1 MRSAA
6 PSTRKQDRRDSG
18 PSRRAH
24 EPGIVGSMRPSLFLR
39 TLIAGA
45 TLAAGLGLGVREA
58 RADSLIPKIND
69 TTFVGLGVS
78 FFVG

>member
-1 MRSAA
+1 
-6 PSTRKQDRRDSG
+6 
-18 PSRRAH
+18 
-24 EPGIVGSMRPSLFLR
+24 MRPSLFLR